1 MAQARPLPAAFTNKL
16 TTSLTPFVTECVIH
30 EAVVCVPRGPQRER
44 QSSLT
49 VSERSAV
56 SSAYQE
62 ARQGDMQKYRQSLD
76 SVQRKVA
83 SGNVAPPA

>member
-1 MAQARPLPAAFTNKL
+1 MAQARPLPAAFANKL

-30 EAVVCVPRGPQRER
+30 EAVVCVPQGPDENV
-44 QSSLT
+44 SPVL
-49 VSERSAV
+49 VSERSVV

-62 ARQGDMQKYRQSLD
+62 VRQGDMQKYRQSLD

-83 SGNVAPPA
+83 CGNVAPPA